1 MEAYF
6 YGSYDCKA
14 DAKGRVMLPVA
25 LKNQIM
31 PILNEGFFIKRS
43 MLVENCLELYPM
55 DEWQT
60 VMKELNQKSRWDEEV
75 LGFIRKFTA
84 GLRPVEIDTTGRMLI
99 PKNLASTVGISK
111 DVVLASMGKY
121 LEIWDKDLYEES
133 IKSTAKEGAEL
144 AKKVMLGEKSKDGLS

>member
-1 MEAYF
+1 METYF

-14 DAKGRVMLPVA
+14 DAKGRVMLPVV
-25 LKNQIM
+25 LKSQIM

-55 DEWQT
+55 SEWQT
-60 VMKELNQKSRWDEEV
+60 VMKELNQKSRWDGEV
-75 LGFIRKFTA
+75 LEFIRKFTA
-84 GLRPVEIDTTGRMLI
+84 GLRPIEIDTTGRMLI
-99 PKNLASTVGISK
+99 PKNLASTVGITK
-111 DVVLASMGKY
+111 DVVLTSMGKY

-144 AKKVMLGEKSKDGLS
+144 AKKVMLGEKTKDGLS